1 MDGTGLCPGWPT
13 WQCGGQHEAFDAN
26 RLSQMFNAKILSLY
40 FPNRFLAVCSKEALE
55 VLAGETGPD
64 GDLRWGLA

>member
-1 MDGTGLCPGWPT
+1 
-13 WQCGGQHEAFDAN
+13 
-26 RLSQMFNAKILSLY
+26 MFKAKILSLY

-64 GDLRWGLA
+64 GDLRWGLFVHITKIETLEEA